1 MAARQM
7 SRRDFI
13 KSAGAVTATAT
24 LAGSLSTSPLA
35 QAAPA
40 VTSKKSDLVSEV
52 AADIK
57 GGKPTMVRTFGVHA
71 GQQNCPL
78 DELRRLWR
86 YVDQAGFDWLSVWD
100 HFYEAPFID
109 GNGSCFETVS
119 ALTLLAVDTRT
130 VRVGCLVFCIGYR
143 HPAVLAK
150 ALATIDHVSN
160 GRLEVGL
167 GAGWYELEHHE
178 YGLPFPAMG
187 VRHDQL
193 DEAVQIVR
201 GLLTQSSTTFTG
213 KYFRVQ
219 NARCNPKPLQ
229 ARLPLWIGGAGEKRT
244 LRTAA
249 RYADGWNIPYV
260 SPAVFRAKNQV
271 LNQWC
276 EKEGRDPATLRRTV
290 NVGFY
295 LKTDATAAEA
305 ERQRFLTQWGP
316 QAEKLEGGMLFGT
329 PKQAVERVGEYFD
342 AGASRVTIALR
353 APFEWEALQGYTED
367 VLPAFR

>member
-1 MAARQM
+1 M
-7 SRRDFI
+7 
-13 KSAGAVTATAT
+13 T
-24 LAGSLSTSPLA
+24 
-35 QAAPA
+35 
-40 VTSKKSDLVSEV
+40 
-52 AADIK
+52 
-57 GGKPTMVRTFGVHA
+57 RTFGVHT
-71 GQQNCPL
+71 GQQNCSL

-109 GNGSCFETVS
+109 GNSSCFEAVS
-119 ALTLLAVDTRT
+119 ALTLLAADTRT

-143 HPAVLAK
+143 PPAVLAK

-167 GAGWYELEHHE
+167 GSGWNEAEHRE
-178 YGLPFPAMG
+178 YGLPFPTMG

-193 DEAVQIVR
+193 DEAVQIIR
-201 GLLTQSSTTFTG
+201 SLFTHDATTFAG
-213 KYFRVQ
+213 KYFQVQ

-229 ARLPLWIGGAGEKRT
+229 QRVPLWIGGAGEKRT

-260 SPAVFRAKNQV
+260 SPEVFRAKSQV

-276 EKEGRDPATLRRTV
+276 EKEGRDPATLTRTV

-295 LKTDATAAEA
+295 LKTDAAVAEA
-305 ERQRFLTQWGP
+305 ERRRFFSQWGAM
-316 QAEKLEGGMLFGT
+316 AETMAGGMLFGT
-329 PKQAVERVGEYFD
+329 PKQAIEQVGQYFD

-353 APFEWEALQGYTED
+353 APFEWEALQGYVED
-367 VLPAFR
+367 VLWPFGKDAT